1 MPYIGPDTVDLIV
14 RTPTGGLDG
23 QNTPANAETVVPK
36 TNCSVQIA
44 DGWGAASDNPDGSI
58 STYSA
63 RAALPVDDDT
73 RALTGEDAIRFQDI
87 VFELTQGATVK
98 TELLSGA
105 EDHVRVFGTAQVNTD
120 RSKELVT
127 ITPNLGRD
135 NDGQPRGLGPPINTM
150 ALAVT
155 AGNTTESFGISG
167 DTDTADYTVALPI
180 EAPIVDNDLMT
191 VRGRI
196 GLVRV
201 KKDLGRWQGRQLK
214 IVTVHSV
221 TGGRQQ

>member
-1 MPYIGPDTVDLIV
+1 MPYIGPDSVDLIK

-23 QNTPANAETVVPK
+23 QNTPANTETVIPK

-63 RAALPVDDDT
+63 KAMLPVDDDT
-73 RALTGEDAIRFQDI
+73 RALTPEDAIRFQEI
-87 VFELTQGATVK
+87 VFELTQGPTVK
-98 TELLSGA
+98 TELLTGDD
-105 EDHVRVFGTAQVNTD
+105 DHVRVFGTAQVNTD
-120 RSKELVT
+120 RSKEQVR

-135 NDGQPRGLGPPINTM
+135 SDGQPRGLGAAFNTM

-155 AGNTTESFGISG
+155 AGNTTEAFGIAG
-167 DTDTADYTVALPI
+167 DTDTADFTVALPV

-191 VRGRI
+191 VRDRT

-221 TGGRQQ
+221 TGGQQR